1 MGQPELSTTYEPQL
15 CTKQNSS
22 GEIKRS
28 ISNFESPPPAT
39 SMDTGFPQKLL
50 TFFGKVRRRESF
62 EIDMFRICYLQWL
75 KAMVRPAKK
84 PNNAS
89 VKT

>member
-1 MGQPELSTTYEPQL
+1 MRSSRILNWAEICISEEPAQQ
-15 CTKQNSS
+15 K
-22 GEIKRS
+22 
-28 ISNFESPPPAT
+28 FESPPPAT